1 MQKEDVKVLNV
12 FGKKGTMQILEFLD
26 HGKVSYLQL
35 QQLINTHTLNTRLR
49 ELLNYGLVQ
58 HHLERFE
65 KRTEWYEITEK
76 GRKVL
81 YSLKEL
87 AALIVT

>member
-35 QQLINTHTLNTRLR
+35 QQFINTHTLNTRLR